1 VRVFALSQPLRALFV
16 CCFFGS
22 RCATFKQRFAVRIT
36 PLAHRSSV
44 FCVFLLSVCV
54 TAVKRIFAAGVC
66 TSTFFFYLFLLFF
79 FFLKSILLW
88 RNLCTCACVIVALTR
103 APKIASFPF
112 LCAFNYAGPARR
124 GPLTSEIPFPLS
136 DV

>member
-44 FCVFLLSVCV
+44 FCVFLVSVCV

-66 TSTFFFYLFLLFF
+66 TSTFFFLPVFAFLFF
-79 FFLKSILLW
+79 FFLIYPVVAKFVYVCMCNCSV
-88 RNLCTCACVIVALTR
+88 NACT
-103 APKIASFPF
+103 
-112 LCAFNYAGPARR
+112 
-124 GPLTSEIPFPLS
+124 
-136 DV
+136 